1 MSENPFRSG
10 FAAVMGRPNVGK
22 SSIIN
27 RLVGEKVFIVSDKAQ
42 TTRDKALGI
51 MSGDDYQVV
60 FVDTPGLHTPRTR
73 LGEFMVQAAESAK
86 EGVDLILC
94 VVDATFIGKG
104 DREVMEQLG
113 REKCPKILVINKT
126 DLASPEKLM
135 PVLGELDVSRFDQVV
150 SVSALKG
157 NNMETLR
164 RLIVS
169 YMPEGPR
176 YFPEDMITDRPERVM
191 CAEIIREKALRN
203 LKDEIPHGI
212 GVEMLK
218 MEKVSDG
225 MYEIHATVYCEKAS
239 HKSVIIGKQG
249 AMIGKIGRDA
259 RLDMEKLLGKKVDL
273 KLWVKVRENWRD
285 RKDDLRTLGYT
296 LTE

>member
-1 MSENPFRSG
+1 MSENFRSG
-10 FAAVMGRPNVGK
+10 FVAVMGRPNVGK

-51 MSGDDYQVV
+51 MTGEGYQVV

-73 LGEFMVQAAESAK
+73 LGEYMVRAAEDAK
-86 EGVDLILC
+86 EGVDAILC

-104 DREVMEQLG
+104 DKEVMEQLSK
-113 REKCPKILVINKT
+113 EKCPKILVVNKT

-135 PVLGELDVSRFDQVV
+135 PVLSELDVSGFDQVV

-157 NNMETLR
+157 NNMQTLK

-169 YMPEGPR
+169 LMPEGPM
-176 YFPEDMITDRPERVM
+176 YFPEDMVTDRPERVM
-191 CAEIIREKALRN
+191 CAEIVREKALRN

-218 MEKVSDG
+218 MEAVSDG
-225 MYEIHATVYCEKAS
+225 MYEIHATLYCEKAS

-249 AMIGKIGRDA
+249 SMIGKIGRDA

-285 RKDDLRTLGYT
+285 RKDDLKTLGYT
-296 LTE
+296 MEE

>member
-1 MSENPFRSG
+1 MSENFRSG
-10 FAAVMGRPNVGK
+10 FVAVMGRPNVGK

-51 MSGDDYQVV
+51 MTGEGYQVV

-73 LGEFMVQAAESAK
+73 LGEYMVRAAEDAK
-86 EGVDLILC
+86 EGVDAILC

-104 DREVMEQLG
+104 DKEVMEQLSK
-113 REKCPKILVINKT
+113 EKCPKILVVNKT

-135 PVLGELDVSRFDQVV
+135 PVLQELDVSRFDQVV

-157 NNMETLR
+157 NNMQTLK

-169 YMPEGPR
+169 LMPEGPM
-176 YFPEDMITDRPERVM
+176 YFPEDMVTDRPERVM

-203 LKDEIPHGI
+203 LRDEIPHGI

-218 MEKVSDG
+218 MEAVSDG
-225 MYEIHATVYCEKAS
+225 MYEIHATLYCEKPS

-249 AMIGKIGRDA
+249 SMIGKIGRDA

-285 RKDDLRTLGYT
+285 RKDDLKTLGYT
-296 LTE
+296 MEE

>member
-1 MSENPFRSG
+1 MSDPFRSG
-10 FAAVMGRPNVGK
+10 FVAVMGRPNVGK

-51 MSGDDYQVV
+51 MTGDGYQVV

-73 LGEFMVQAAESAK
+73 LGEYMVEAAQSAK
-86 EGVDLILC
+86 DGVDAILC

-113 REKCPKILVINKT
+113 NEKCPKILVINKT

-135 PVLGELDVSRFDQVV
+135 PVLQQLDVTRFDQVV
-150 SVSALKG
+150 SVSALRG
-157 NNMETLR
+157 NNMETLKK
-164 RLIVS
+164 LIVS
-169 YMPEGPR
+169 LMPEGPM

-191 CAEIIREKALRN
+191 CAEMIREKALRN

-218 MEKVSDG
+218 MEAVSAG
-225 MYEIHATVYCEKAS
+225 MYEIHATIYCEKPS

-249 AMIGKIGRDA
+249 AMIGKIGREA

-285 RKDDLRTLGYT
+285 RRDDLKTLGYE
-296 LTE
+296 TEK

>member
-1 MSENPFRSG
+1 MSENFRSG
-10 FAAVMGRPNVGK
+10 FVAVMGRPNVGK

-51 MSGDDYQVV
+51 MSGDGYQVV

-104 DREVMEQLG
+104 DKEVMEQLG

-126 DLASPEKLM
+126 DIASPEKLM

-157 NNMETLR
+157 NNMETLK

-169 YMPEGPR
+169 YMPEGPK

-218 MEKVSDG
+218 MEKVSDN

-285 RKDDLRTLGYT
+285 RKDDLKTLGYN
-296 LTE
+296 LE

>member
-1 MSENPFRSG
+1 MSENFRSG
-10 FAAVMGRPNVGK
+10 FVAVMGRPNVGK

-51 MSGDDYQVV
+51 MTGEGYQVV

-73 LGEFMVQAAESAK
+73 LGEYMVRAAEDAK
-86 EGVDLILC
+86 EGVDAILC

-104 DREVMEQLG
+104 DKEVMEQLSK
-113 REKCPKILVINKT
+113 EKCPKILVVNKT

-135 PVLGELDVSRFDQVV
+135 PVLQELDVSRFDQVV

-157 NNMETLR
+157 NNMQTLK

-169 YMPEGPR
+169 LMPEGPM
-176 YFPEDMITDRPERVM
+176 YFPEDMVTDRPERVM

-203 LKDEIPHGI
+203 LRDEIPHGI

-218 MEKVSDG
+218 MEAVSDG
-225 MYEIHATVYCEKAS
+225 MYEIHATLYCEKAS

-249 AMIGKIGRDA
+249 SMIGKIGRDA

-285 RKDDLRTLGYT
+285 RKDDLKTLGYT
-296 LTE
+296 MEE

>member
-1 MSENPFRSG
+1 MSENFRSG
-10 FAAVMGRPNVGK
+10 FVAVMGRPNVGK

-51 MSGDDYQVV
+51 MTGDGYQVV

-73 LGEFMVQAAESAK
+73 LGEYMVRAAENAK
-86 EGVDLILC
+86 EGVDAILC

-104 DREVMEQLG
+104 DKEVMEQLSK
-113 REKCPKILVINKT
+113 EKCPKILVVNKT

-135 PVLGELDVSRFDQVV
+135 PVLQELDVSRFDQVV

-157 NNMETLR
+157 NNMQTLK

-169 YMPEGPR
+169 LMPEGPM
-176 YFPEDMITDRPERVM
+176 YFPEDMVTDRPERVM

-203 LKDEIPHGI
+203 LRDEIPHGI

-218 MEKVSDG
+218 MEAVSDG
-225 MYEIHATVYCEKAS
+225 MYEIHATLYCEKAS

-249 AMIGKIGRDA
+249 SMIGKIGRDA

-285 RKDDLRTLGYT
+285 RKDDLKTLGYT
-296 LTE
+296 MEE

>member
-1 MSENPFRSG
+1 MSENFRSG
-10 FAAVMGRPNVGK
+10 FVAVMGRPNVGK

-51 MSGDDYQVV
+51 MTGDGYQVV

-73 LGEFMVQAAESAK
+73 LGEYMVRAAENAK
-86 EGVDLILC
+86 EGVDVILC

-104 DREVMEQLG
+104 DKDVMEQLSK
-113 REKCPKILVINKT
+113 EKCPKILVVNKT

-135 PVLGELDVSRFDQVV
+135 PVLQELDVSRFDQVV

-157 NNMETLR
+157 NNMQTLK

-169 YMPEGPR
+169 LMPEGPM
-176 YFPEDMITDRPERVM
+176 YFPEDMVTDRPERVM

-203 LKDEIPHGI
+203 LRDEIPHGI

-218 MEKVSDG
+218 MEAVSDG
-225 MYEIHATVYCEKAS
+225 MYEIHAPLYCEKPS
-239 HKSVIIGKQG
+239 HQSVIIGKQG
-249 AMIGKIGRDA
+249 SMIGKIGRDA

-285 RKDDLRTLGYT
+285 RKDDLKTLGYT
-296 LTE
+296 MEE

>member
-1 MSENPFRSG
+1 MSENFRSG
-10 FAAVMGRPNVGK
+10 FVAVMGRPNVGK

-51 MSGDDYQVV
+51 MTGKNYQVV

-73 LGEFMVQAAESAK
+73 LGEFMVEAAESAK
-86 EGVDLILC
+86 EGVDAILC

-113 REKCPKILVINKT
+113 REKCPKILVVNKT

-135 PVLGELDVSRFDQVV
+135 PVLQELDVSRFDQVV

-157 NNMETLR
+157 NNMETLK

-169 YMPEGPR
+169 LMPEGPR

-191 CAEIIREKALRN
+191 CAEIVREKALRN

-218 MEKVSDG
+218 MEAVSDN
-225 MYEIHATVYCEKAS
+225 MYEIHATIYCEKAS

-259 RLDMEKLLGKKVDL
+259 RLDMEKLLGRKVNL

-285 RKDDLRTLGYT
+285 RKEDLKTLGYT
-296 LTE
+296 MGE

>member
-1 MSENPFRSG
+1 MSDPFRSG
-10 FAAVMGRPNVGK
+10 FVAVMGRPNVGK

-51 MSGDDYQVV
+51 MTGDGYQVV

-73 LGEFMVQAAESAK
+73 LGEYMVQAAENAK
-86 EGVDLILC
+86 DGVDAILC

-104 DREVMEQLG
+104 DKDVMEQLG
-113 REKCPKILVINKT
+113 KEKCPKILVINKT

-135 PVLGELDVSRFDQVV
+135 PVLQELDVSRFDQVV

-157 NNMETLR
+157 NTMQTLKC
-164 RLIVS
+164 LIVS
-169 YMPEGPR
+169 LMPEGPM
-176 YFPEDMITDRPERVM
+176 YFPEDMVTDRPERVM

-203 LKDEIPHGI
+203 LRDEIPHGI

-218 MEKVSDG
+218 MEAVSDG
-225 MYEIHATVYCEKAS
+225 MYEIHATLYCEKAS

-249 AMIGKIGRDA
+249 SMIGKIGRDA

-285 RKDDLRTLGYT
+285 RKDDLKTLGYT
-296 LTE
+296 MEE

>member
-1 MSENPFRSG
+1 MSDPFRSG
-10 FAAVMGRPNVGK
+10 FVAVMGRPNVGK

-51 MSGDDYQVV
+51 MSGDGYQVV

-169 YMPEGPR
+169 YMPEGPK

-218 MEKVSDG
+218 MEKVSDN

-285 RKDDLRTLGYT
+285 RKDDLKTLGYNI
-296 LTE
+296 E

>member
-1 MSENPFRSG
+1 MSENFRSG
-10 FAAVMGRPNVGK
+10 FVAVMGRPNVGK

-51 MSGDDYQVV
+51 MTGDGYQVV

-73 LGEFMVQAAESAK
+73 LGEYMVRAAEDAK
-86 EGVDLILC
+86 EGVDAILC

-104 DREVMEQLG
+104 DKDVMEQLSK
-113 REKCPKILVINKT
+113 EKCPKILVVNKT

-135 PVLGELDVSRFDQVV
+135 PVLQELDVSRFDQVV

-157 NNMETLR
+157 NNMQTLK

-169 YMPEGPR
+169 LMPEGPM
-176 YFPEDMITDRPERVM
+176 YFPEDMVTDRPERVM

-203 LKDEIPHGI
+203 LRDEIPHGI

-218 MEKVSDG
+218 MEAVSDG
-225 MYEIHATVYCEKAS
+225 MYEIHATLYCEKAS

-249 AMIGKIGRDA
+249 SMIGKIGRDA

-285 RKDDLRTLGYT
+285 RKDDLKTLGYT
-296 LTE
+296 MEE